1 MTDPEVERS
10 PRSMS
15 LLRWSLANST
25 GLAATYLLVSVV
37 VELARRLAHARWA
50 ERLSLGME
58 SVPARTLEALGL
70 LDPLRRHW
78 MAGELSD
85 LGARVVYGLTSVVL
99 IYVLGLLVGPPMWL
113 LARMLER
120 RSPPAP

>member
-1 MTDPEVERS
+1 MTGPEVEPSSR
-10 PRSMS
+10 PVS

-25 GLAATYLLVSVV
+25 GLAAMYLLVSVV

-85 LGARVVYGLTSVVL
+85 LGARVIYGVTSVVL

-113 LARMLER
+113 LTRMLER
-120 RSPPAP
+120 RPPPPA